1 MNKLKS
7 YDWSSIDIYRVLNIL
22 DSVRSDLLEKN
33 LSPISVTK
41 KIRTA
46 FRKDGIPVLF
56 KTEINE
62 SVFPSKVMIGG
73 FYEGYKDK
81 KNKKF
86 ITIILHYHSNSKI
99 KINPKTFETIKNHI
113 SDTLMHEIVHLR
125 QYRRRNYKIISGFM
139 SFAESAR
146 KRNNQE
152 YLGHQDEIDA
162 YAFNIACELIRNY
175 GKDKKSIVKYLNS
188 DLSDNRRKKTVYR
201 TYLETFDWDHNHQII
216 KSLKKKVAH
225 YLPYA
230 ELGKP
235 YKTSDW
241 LKK

>member
-1 MNKLKS
+1 MNTLKS
-7 YDWSSIDIYRVLNIL
+7 YDWSSIDINCVHNIIN
-22 DSVRSDLLEKN
+22 STRSDLLDKN
-33 LSPISVTK
+33 LNPISITK

-46 FRKDGIPVLF
+46 FRENGVPILI

-62 SVFPSKVMIGG
+62 SVVPSKVMIGG

-86 ITIILHYHSNSKI
+86 ITIIMHYHSNSKI
-99 KINPKTFETIKNHI
+99 KVKSKIFETIKNHI
-113 SDTLMHEIVHLR
+113 TDTLMHEIVHLR
-125 QYRRRNYKIISGFM
+125 QYRRRNYKVISGFM
-139 SFAESAR
+139 SYAESAT

-162 YAFNIACELIRNY
+162 YSFNIACDLIRTY
-175 GKDKKSIVKYLNS
+175 KKDKKAIVKYLNS
-188 DLSDNRRKKTVYR
+188 DLDDERRRKTVFR
-201 TYLETFDWDHNHQII
+201 TYLETFDWNHNHKII
-216 KSLKKKVAH
+216 KSLKKKIIH